1 MKTISIVIPL
11 YNEEVIVSRNL
22 QIIAREAEAEN
33 HQLEIIAVND
43 GSVDGTWAQI
53 CSAAKSDSR
62 IRGVNFTRNFGK
74 EAAILAGL
82 MEARGDAVIVIDA
95 DLQHPPTLIP
105 EMISLWRRGFPVVEA
120 VKANRG
126 KETAVSRFCAKA
138 FYSLFHRLSELDI
151 AGHSDF
157 KLLDRAVVQTYINL
171 PERNRFFRG
180 LIHWAGFRSAHIP
193 FEVAERDVGGSK
205 WNKLK
210 LLKYAINNI
219 TMFSS
224 FPLKAIT
231 WLGVLMFLLGG
242 IVGGMSLIQKAEG
255 SALDGFTTVN
265 LLIIMTSSI
274 LMVCLG
280 IIGHYLSRIYDEIK
294 GRPPFVRMSRAEEI
308 QS

>member
-1 MKTISIVIPL
+1 MTMISVVVPL
-11 YNEEVIVSRNL
+11 YNEEAIVTRNL
-22 QIIAREAEAEN
+22 QIIAREAESEN
-33 HQLEIIAVND
+33 HTLEVIAVND
-43 GSVDGTWAQI
+43 GSTDGTWAQI
-53 CSAAKSDSR
+53 CSAAASDSR

-95 DLQHPPTLIP
+95 DLQHPPALIP
-105 EMISLWRRGFPVVEA
+105 EMIGLWKSGFPVVEA
-120 VKANRG
+120 VKASRG
-126 KETAVSRFCAKA
+126 REGLASGLFARA
-138 FYSLFHRLSELDI
+138 FYTLFHRLSELDI

-210 LLKYAINNI
+210 LLKYAVNNI

-224 FPLKAIT
+224 FPLKSIT
-231 WLGVLMFLLGG
+231 WLGALMFILGG
-242 IVGGMSLIQKAEG
+242 IVGAMSLIQKAEG

-274 LMVCLG
+274 LMVSLG

-294 GRPPFVRMSRAEEI
+294 GRPPFVRVSHEKDVR
-308 QS
+308 